1 MNERNKSSFAI
12 YVPEIISLA
21 FLSGKILN
29 SKEDMH
35 LFEIG

>member
-21 FLSGKILN
+21 FLPGKILN
-29 SKEDMH
+29 SKEMH